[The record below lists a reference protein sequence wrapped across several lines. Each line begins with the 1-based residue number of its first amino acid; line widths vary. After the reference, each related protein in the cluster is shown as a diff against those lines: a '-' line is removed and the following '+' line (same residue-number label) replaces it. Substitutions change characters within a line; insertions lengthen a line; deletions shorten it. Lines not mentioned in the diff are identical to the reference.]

1 MIDRRVVWIG
11 ALCLVVTF
19 LASAISAQQTTA
31 GDPITPEEIATAV
44 AAVRADPNLGG
55 VTTISM
61 IRWIES
67 GEKPRPKNF
76 GWMRWITGL
85 FAWFAQSARYLVWAL
100 VVVLV
105 AWLAVYISR
114 TIGNRQAANKAER
127 FVAPTHVRDLDIRPE
142 SLPPNIGRAARA
154 LWDRGEHR
162 AAWSLLYRGLLSRLT
177 HVHRV
182 PITDSTTEGDCLSLI
197 TGRVAPPTG
206 AYTARLIDGWQ
217 GFVYGGALTAP
228 DTVHALCDE
237 FATALDRAVD
247 SAMGR
252 TP

>member
-1 MIDRRVVWIG
+1 MINRRVV
-11 ALCLVVTF
+11 LMSVFMVTM
-19 LASAISAQQTTA
+19 LAVAGSAQQGAA
-31 GDPITPEEIATAV
+31 GDPITPEEIAFAV

-61 IRWIES
+61 IRWIDS
-67 GEKPRPKNF
+67 GEERRPKNF
-76 GWMRWITGL
+76 GWLRWVAGL
-85 FAWFAQSARYLVWAL
+85 FGWFAQSARYLVWAL

-114 TIGNRQAANKAER
+114 AIGGRTATQKGET

-142 SLPPNIGRAARA
+142 SLPANIGRAART

-228 DTVHALCDE
+228 ATVHALCDE
-237 FATALDRAVD
+237 FGTALDRAVD
-247 SAMGR
+247 AAMGR
-252 TP
+252 EP

>member
-1 MIDRRVVWIG
+1 MSNRRVVLISVW
-11 ALCLVVTF
+11 VVTV
-19 LASAISAQQTTA
+19 LAAAMSAQQGTA
-31 GDPITPEEIATAV
+31 GAPITPEEIASAV

-67 GEKPRPKNF
+67 GVKPRPKNF
-76 GWMRWITGL
+76 GWLRWVAGL
-85 FAWFAQSARYLVWAL
+85 FGWFAQSARYLVWAL

-114 TIGNRQAANKAER
+114 AIGDRTATNKAET

-142 SLPPNIGRAARA
+142 SLPANIGRAART
-154 LWDRGEHR
+154 LWDRNEHR

-206 AYTARLIDGWQ
+206 AYTARLVHGWQ

-237 FATALDRAVD
+237 FSTALDRAVD

>member
-1 MIDRRVVWIG
+1 
-11 ALCLVVTF
+11 
-19 LASAISAQQTTA
+19 
-31 GDPITPEEIATAV
+31 
-44 AAVRADPNLGG
+44 
-55 VTTISM
+55 
-61 IRWIES
+61 
-67 GEKPRPKNF
+67 
-76 GWMRWITGL
+76 
-85 FAWFAQSARYLVWAL
+85 
-100 VVVLV
+100 
-105 AWLAVYISR
+105 
-114 TIGNRQAANKAER
+114 
-127 FVAPTHVRDLDIRPE
+127 
-142 SLPPNIGRAARA
+142 
-154 LWDRGEHR
+154 
-162 AAWSLLYRGLLSRLT
+162 LYRGLLSRLT